1 MMKNQLVTIAVAA
14 QLMGISKRSLYN
26 YCATGAFPS
35 VRIGRRVLV
44 RRADLEALFDD
55 AVGTPDIH
63 PAEAA
68 G

>member
-1 MMKNQLVTIAVAA
+1 MKNQLVTIAVAA

-26 YCATGAFPS
+26 YCATKAFPS

-44 RRADLEALFDD
+44 RRTDLEALFDD
-55 AVGTPDIH
+55 AVGTSDNN